1 MANDGS
7 PKSPPNPSL
16 TGNMGVL
23 SRLGGSVSEVWQVVY
38 GPPAFLSGVKAANF
52 AQYDASA
59 DQAGPTTTCVSSSI
73 TAGNGS
79 SFKETFQVIGCA
91 SGICPAIC
99 PPTWVS
105 GLITFTALQVG
116 QPQQLKNFPM
126 DTQFLN
132 LALVNRAATNALT
145 GRDVLFRFTDDS
157 LASALPLAGDPDG
170 YTIASVAL
178 GNATTPEG
186 FGSIQVQWTI
196 KRIPD
201 FFINRFVLPLS
212 LVTIGVIMLM
222 SANPASRA
230 MASFTMMGTV
240 VSFLFVSG
248 QSVPQLPY
256 RTRLDNY
263 FTLHF
268 FMAFVMGLWNVYS
281 TNRIDRVKVD
291 PTESI
296 YTLCGLLAP
305 AAKAPEKK
313 KDDGADKKDD
323 AVALAINAPSGSALE
338 VAVAEQTG
346 VLRRL
351 LAKTEEEAKKNDEVK
366 ATAKKDKD
374 NEKARAASALHND
387 QMFTLLLLGTYVI
400 IVPCLFYL

>member
-1 MANDGS
+1 
-7 PKSPPNPSL
+7 
-16 TGNMGVL
+16 MGVL

-59 DQAGPTTTCVSSSI
+59 DQAGQSTNCTTSKILAGTTTPP
-73 TAGNGS
+73 G
-79 SFKETFQVIGCA
+79 ETFQVSGCP

-105 GLITFTALQVG
+105 GQITFTALQVG

-157 LASALPLAGDPDG
+157 AATALPLAGDPDG

-186 FGSIQVQWTI
+186 FGFIQVQWTI

-313 KDDGADKKDD
+313 KDDGADKKND

-366 ATAKKDKD
+366 ATAKKNMD

-387 QMFTLLLLGTYVI
+387 QMFTLLLLGTYVL